1 MKILAFDS
9 SSKALAI
16 AVVEDDQ
23 LLGEI
28 RLNLKKN
35 HSTTLMTSID
45 FLLAQMDLEGSNID
59 RIAVAQ
65 GPGSYTGLRL
75 AVTVAKTLA
84 WSMHKEL
91 VGLSSLYALAGA
103 VKTEGLVVP
112 VLDARRGNAYAA
124 AYRGAEAVLPD
135 QHCKFSD
142 FLISV
147 KEQFPDEA
155 VTFTGELS
163 NFKEDILAAGF
174 EESQMILDNQ
184 AALPSAYAL
193 ARLAEKAEA
202 VDNIHAFAPDYL
214 KKVEAEEKWLEA
226 HDKQDPNEATDYV
239 QRL

>member
-16 AVVEDDQ
+16 AVTEDGK

-45 FLLAQMDLEGSNID
+45 FLLAQMDMEGSDID
-59 RIAVAQ
+59 RIAVAK

-84 WSMHKEL
+84 WSMDKEL
-91 VGLSSLYALAGA
+91 VGMSSLFAIAGGL
-103 VKTEGLVVP
+103 KTDGLVVP
-112 VLDARRGNAYAA
+112 VIDARRGNAYAGL
-124 AYRGAEAVLPD
+124 YDGANALMPD

-142 FLISV
+142 FLAEL
-147 KEQFPDEA
+147 KEAYPDQKL
-155 VTFTGELS
+155 VFTGETAG
-163 NFKEDILAAGF
+163 FKADILEAGF
-174 EESQMILDNQ
+174 EDDQIITDSE
-184 AALPSAYAL
+184 AVLPSAYAL
-193 ARLAEKAEA
+193 ARLAETAEV

-226 HDKQDPNEATDYV
+226 HDKQDPNEAQDYV